1 VVTAQLDTKPYVQHH
16 PVFGYQYIPNTAM
29 FLRKPGGGR
38 YRIRINASGIR
49 SDREYS
55 PATPAGCY
63 RIVVLGDSMA
73 AGQFVAN
80 ECRFSELLER
90 RNRDLEV
97 INLALEGSGTDQQL
111 LLYEKIG
118 LQFEHDA
125 VLLLPFLQ
133 NIRRNMVEARDA
145 IDPRTQMM
153 TLRPKPRFALINGAL
168 VLQNVPVP
176 AEVSRTDL
184 AARSAAETTPPA
196 WKTRVANLPG
206 ASLWRRVIQTVW
218 PWEPFPEYRNAGS
231 SEWQLMEALIRRLK
245 AAAGDRPVVVA
256 PTFYANYVRFR
267 MARNYWA
274 RFSSLRQ
281 ITGVYPVDLLP
292 HFRGASIDDPPASF
306 QEPYDMHFSVMGHVV
321 LADALELELRRLG
334 LLPGPGI
341 AA

>member
-1 VVTAQLDTKPYVQHH
+1 VVTASLDTKPYVQHH

-29 FLRKPGGGR
+29 LLRRPGGGQ

-55 PATPAGCY
+55 PAKPAGSY

-90 RNRDLEV
+90 RNQGLEV

-111 LLYEKIG
+111 LLYEQVG

-153 TLRPKPRFALINGAL
+153 TLRPKPRFALVNGTL

-176 AEVSRTDL
+176 TEVSRTDL
-184 AARSAAETTPPA
+184 AARSAAEAAPPA
-196 WKTRVANLPG
+196 WKTRLANLPG
-206 ASLWRRVIQTVW
+206 ASLWRRVIQTFW
-218 PWEPFPEYRNAGS
+218 PWEPFPEYRNRGS
-231 SEWQLMEALIRRLK
+231 AEWQLMEALIGRLK
-245 AAAGDRPVVVA
+245 AAAGDRPLVVA

-267 MARNYWA
+267 MARNYWV
-274 RFSSLRQ
+274 RFSSLRH
-281 ITGVYPVDLLP
+281 IAGVYPIDLLP
-292 HFRGASIDDPPASF
+292 HFRAGGIDDPAASF

-334 LLPGPGI
+334 FLPKQRVP
-341 AA
+341 A